1 MQVYHIHC
9 LCMYPGLRAEGT
21 CHVQGG
27 GSQTGWA
34 KAAKPMP
41 QAWEALAELAGSP
54 SPRETRGLPGE
65 RGWTKAQ
72 TPEVEP
78 IPMQVEA
85 AAVPEATEG
94 F

>member
-54 SPRETRGLPGE
+54 LSTGDTGAAWGE
-65 RGWTKAQ
+65 RLDKGAD
-72 TPEVEP
+72 
-78 IPMQVEA
+78 A
-85 AAVPEATEG
+85 
-94 F
+94 